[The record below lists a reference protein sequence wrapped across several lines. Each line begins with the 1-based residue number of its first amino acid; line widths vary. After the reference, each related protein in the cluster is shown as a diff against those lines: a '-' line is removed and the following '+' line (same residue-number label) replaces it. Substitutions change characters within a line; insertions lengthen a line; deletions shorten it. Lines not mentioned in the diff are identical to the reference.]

1 MDPID
6 TIIFDYGGVV
16 ADHYVEPFQS
26 QLGEILHTTQK
37 GTRELTSERSPH
49 GRDYRLG
56 KITKQDFLR
65 EIKKIST
72 TEFDIDFVHDLFAK
86 TYMPNPAMISLIKYL
101 KNEKGIQI
109 GLALNEDI
117 DRWNYVKK
125 EIHVDEISSVNI
137 VSCQI
142 GFLKPEE
149 AFYEEILKAAKR
161 LDKPSRVIYVD
172 DRKTHFDGALACGL
186 QGYLFINPGD
196 FATAVTHFNLVKFS
210 P

>member
-1 MDPID
+1 MDPVD

-16 ADHYVEPFQS
+16 ADHYVEPYQNR
-26 QLGEILHTTQK
+26 LGKILNTTQK
-37 GTRELTSERSPH
+37 GTRELTSERSAH

-56 KITKQDFLR
+56 KITKQDFWR
-65 EIKKIST
+65 EIQRLSNTK
-72 TEFDIDFVHDLFAK
+72 FDIDFVHDLFAK

-125 EIHVDEISSVNI
+125 EIRADEISSVNI

-142 GFLKPEE
+142 GFLKPEK
-149 AFYEEILKAAKR
+149 AFYEEILKEAKR
-161 LDKPSRVIYVD
+161 LDRPSRVMYVD
-172 DRKTHFDGALACGL
+172 DRKTYFDGAIACGL
-186 QGYLFINPGD
+186 QGYLFVNSGD
-196 FATAVTHFNLVKFS
+196 FATAATYFNLVKFS
-210 P
+210 L